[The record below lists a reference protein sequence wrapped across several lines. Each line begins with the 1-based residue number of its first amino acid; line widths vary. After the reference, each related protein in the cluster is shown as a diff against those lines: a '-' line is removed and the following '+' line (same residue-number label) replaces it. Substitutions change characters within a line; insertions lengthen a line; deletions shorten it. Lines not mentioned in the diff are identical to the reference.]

1 MKSKFK
7 RISKST
13 LSVLL
18 AMMMLVS
25 TSLVG
30 MFTVDAVSNVSI
42 KGSWDSNWD
51 EHPLNKIDDNHF
63 KGTITIPGSS
73 NSYEFGL
80 VVDGKFTTTG
90 NKCYFTSTYSGGKMS
105 LSENNKTNDY
115 ITPIATSGNITVTVE
130 YYKSYDSSSYLSIE
144 QSTSGSGGSTSYYVY
159 GNFDGSYKDYEIVD
173 GSVSI
178 NLSANTTYEY
188 KIKKVEGTTTWYG
201 NNGTMTSSN
210 CTGWDFDTNSNNNCK
225 ITTTDSGNYVFNV
238 NTSGTKPNV
247 SVTYPQ
253 GGGSGYEHIKNPNNE
268 TVIYVDKQ
276 YTKLYMWGNGDYNGT
291 WPGKSITG
299 TTATVDGVEY
309 YKAVYA
315 SGFFG
320 TATKFN
326 VKANNNGNNPQT
338 DNLENNDVGYSYI
351 IDSNGQIING
361 PVEAATDPHNITANN
376 GSNYTIKVVTANGST
391 VTQATANTQVTVTVT
406 PNTNFKCTSIDF
418 GGNTKTPT
426 NNNDGTYSAT
436 FTMPDNDV
444 TVTATV
450 DEDLGEDSI
459 YDLMQVVNNNPQKH
473 STLKTTSDSQVF
485 TTKVTLSKDEV
496 FRFVI
501 KNNSDSKYYTNNV
514 GEKTEFDNYA
524 LYEWDGGSGIANI
537 AFKASVAGDY
547 IFSWKKDISNGGH
560 ITVTL
565 YQDPVAES
573 VSLVSGATSAV
584 DAGTA
589 VNLTATVKDGVLTDG
604 SEYTYTFTNILTGA
618 TVVRK
623 SSETTYAYTI
633 HPGKTADYKVVVSA
647 DGYSSVDSNVV
658 TVNVNKVGLHI
669 SNDISSLN
677 PAESN
682 LEGQTATWTA
692 FESDDPVQ
700 SFPVTNGYTFAFSD
714 KNEFNIEYVSPFT
727 VDTNKCSYATI
738 TTGTSLDGIA
748 TYTVKSNTANVT
760 DMILY
765 LDPEKQTVYVVGK
778 YDWTSGS
785 INTENST
792 EKVTYYFAEH
802 IDETDNL
809 KPSDGGEGL
818 RIRAF
823 SNSTGKSA
831 FYDVK
836 TPVYAPG
843 GNNNTIYVNTNKL
856 YNGVSGTGNWGA
868 YGKFKIYSIQLPIWA
883 TSFEF
888 VDQNGNGI
896 GCQAVNLKNSLGY
909 SSTTLN
915 PNRVYLFFENSGNK
929 TGAVIFDESLW
940 TDPGTSGKTTN
951 EVSTKNFKANY
962 VDYNDDCYNT
972 LNPALATAYESG
984 YDQALYFGYF
994 DNASQS
1000 LNGFKYWN
1008 NIAQRKGAVYGKFST
1023 QGAYYSSIWGL
1034 SGSKLVNGKLMESN
1048 GTTVHPLFDYD
1059 TLSKNNNLA
1068 GASNVHQGINF
1079 PFYQSTYNGITTYS
1093 YDSLT
1098 DYNRY
1103 YDSTSDSFVNQ
1114 EDYRI
1119 GGDEGGDYAGFFP
1132 SGNSKTYGFGTEF
1145 DIDFYMTNSGYLT
1158 DADGKNQ
1165 DIAFNFSGDD
1175 DVWVYVDDVLVLDLG
1190 GDHRMTAGTINF
1202 SDMKVYYKS
1211 AANFTTKVNGVEEL
1225 WSKDSSYVK
1234 TVNLKDIFEANG
1246 VSFTNTDSSTKHT
1259 LKMFYMERGL
1269 AQSNMSISFNLPQ
1282 NSGLRVN
1289 NKIDF
1294 SNVNAGLLLA
1304 TQEVANNDY
1313 FAYELSQKYADTT
1326 TYSGIKST
1334 YGFASDIDAKN
1345 ANATTAFDFD
1355 SRVLFPLKSDYIFKR
1370 SLNNFEYVLSKN
1382 NTLTGGA
1389 GNHYLDGSLNA
1400 SAYTNLSQLN
1410 YILNDAYVKAYN
1422 GETEVTNVEGAAD
1435 VTGQT
1440 NDSGNFN
1447 LLFDQSAQFKSAIV
1461 PYSLLHIAQKDDL
1474 NTVNDSGNTIAPA
1487 AGARKVSD
1495 YYETGYTVV
1504 GDESNTTIASKDA
1517 SYNNNSGVVANDNRV
1532 SNLDGFYYANYSGE
1546 NLDSVAMTVTF
1557 NNVIDTE
1564 DIIIEKQLEEGL
1576 SSNARFF
1583 FEVEFSNVF
1592 GGDSN
1597 TAEIF
1602 PDLEYT
1608 VYDNDNNRLGTYK
1621 YSNSGVGIKAGQHAV
1636 ISGVPVGTKYKITEK
1651 SATGFTVK
1659 DVTVSGNS
1667 ITADGTVVNGTV
1679 PTTASVTTG
1688 STNVTAIFTN
1698 MAKGFTITYKYYD
1711 RKVEN
1716 GSVAHIN
1723 TESTSFAVDVP
1734 KNEVTKYYEYDT
1746 DGETVTSIKFNNM
1759 ITDKTKGVSIDN
1771 VIDEYTSW
1779 SKQSDAV
1786 TALTN
1791 IINIKTNNKY
1801 TSAEATYHTNPYS
1814 QPNTS
1819 GEKWVTYYD
1828 ADGKEI
1834 LETDAYGSRMGDV
1847 DSITVWFYNTLKQY
1861 TLTAYTADDDTQ
1873 LLTYG
1878 NDGKRI
1884 ANSSTAYNFYYNVRP
1899 GDESLNADQNFEG
1912 VYLKEYGIQGYTNDN
1927 ISTKATINDGDTTY
1941 YFQYWVDQD
1950 GNIVSTDINY
1960 RNRVTTNLTIK
1971 AVYADTK
1978 FDDYGV
1984 TVTDNAND
1992 VFVDENGVSKTR
2004 LNTMM
2009 NVYGLPND
2017 ADIKNV
2023 AIVYVNATN
2032 FTAED
2037 INNTELATIRS
2048 QIATILDDTVGHNVS
2063 SSNGVTINVTQT
2075 KANGFIYDVV
2085 PRNQEPTGAYEV
2097 NLTNKNRIQFSTT
2110 FKTSQLESNTYLAFA
2125 AIKYNDTWT
2134 VSDNYIQY
2142 GKSKEA

>member
-1 MKSKFK
+1 MKMKF
-7 RISKST
+7 RRVSKST
-13 LSVLL
+13 LSVIL
-18 AMMMLVS
+18 ALMMVVS
-25 TSLVG
+25 TML
-30 MFTVDAVSNVSI
+30 I
-42 KGSWDSNWD
+42 
-51 EHPLNKIDDNHF
+51 
-63 KGTITIPGSS
+63 GTISVSAVISYWQVAGDFNGGDNWGSTLDNQAYRINGATGS
-73 NSYEFGL
+73 ITLDLNDKIGYNINFKMVAIE
-80 VVDGKFTTTG
+80 DGKEFWCGASSISMG
-90 NKCYFTSTYSGGKMS
+90 NECS
-105 LSENNKTNDY
+105 LSWGSGNPLSLKISKRYVTF
-115 ITPIATSGNITVTVE
+115 TMTSGNTLTVTE
-130 YYKSYDSSSYLSIE
+130 SD
-144 QSTSGSGGSTSYYVY
+144 TNGSGGSTSYYVY

-178 NLSANTTYEY
+178 NLSAKTTYEY
-188 KIKKVEGTTTWYG
+188 KIKKVEETTTWYG

-210 CTGWDFDTNSNNNCK
+210 CTGWDFDTNSGNCK

-238 NTSGTKPNV
+238 KTSGTKPNV

-276 YTKLYMWGNGDYNGT
+276 YTNLYMWGNGDYNGA

-320 TATKFN
+320 TATQFN
-326 VKANNNGNNPQT
+326 VKANKNGDNPQT
-338 DNLENNDVGYSYI
+338 GNLENNDVGYSYI

-376 GSNYTIKVVTANGST
+376 GSNYTIKVTANGST

-450 DEDLGEDSI
+450 DEDLGEDFI

-565 YQDPVAES
+565 YQDPVAKS
-573 VSLVSGATSAV
+573 VSLVSGTTSAV
-584 DAGTA
+584 DSGTP
-589 VNLTATVKDGVLTDG
+589 VELTATVTDGVLTGDA
-604 SEYTYTFTNILTGA
+604 EYTYTLINTATGLTVATHNTKDTSYVFTVNP
-618 TVVRK
+618 VK
-623 SSETTYAYTI
+623 TTN
-633 HPGKTADYKVVVSA
+633 YKVVVSA
-647 DGYSSVDSNVV
+647 DGYKAVESSAV
-658 TVNVNKVGLHI
+658 TVNVNKVVLYI

-682 LEGQTATWTA
+682 LEGQTAKWTEFA
-692 FESDDPVQ
+692 SDDPVQ
-700 SFPVTNGYTFAFSD
+700 SFNVTNGYTFAFSD
-714 KNEFNIEYVSPFT
+714 KNDFNIEYVSPFT

-778 YDWTSGS
+778 YDWTTGS
-785 INTENST
+785 SNTEDET
-792 EKVTYYFAEH
+792 KKVTYYFAEH
-802 IDETDNL
+802 SDETAISQ
-809 KPSDGGEGL
+809 PSNGGDGL

-823 SNSTGKSA
+823 SNSTGKSNI
-831 FYDVK
+831 YDVTTK
-836 TPVYAPG
+836 VFAPG
-843 GNNNTIYVNTNKL
+843 KSDNTIYVNTEKL
-856 YNGVSGTGNWGA
+856 YNGVSDDGNWGA
-868 YGKFKIYSIQLPIWA
+868 FGKFKIYSVELPIWA

-888 VDQNGNGI
+888 VDQAGDSL

-915 PNRVYLFFENSGNK
+915 PNRVYLFFQYRGNK

-951 EVSTKNFKANY
+951 EVTTKNFKVSY
-962 VDYNDDCYNT
+962 VNYNDTNGT
-972 LNPALATAYESG
+972 LNSALSAAYGSG

-994 DNASQS
+994 DNANQN

-1008 NIAQRKGAVYGKFST
+1008 NIAQRKGAIKDNFSS
-1023 QGAYYSSIWGL
+1023 QKAYYSSIWGL

-1098 DYNRY
+1098 DYNRK
-1103 YDSTSDSFVNQ
+1103 YDSSSGNFVNQ
-1114 EDYRI
+1114 NEYRT
-1119 GGDEGGDYAGFFP
+1119 GKDEGGDYTGFFP
-1132 SGNSKTYGFGTEF
+1132 SGESSKYGFGTEF
-1145 DIDFYMTNSGYLT
+1145 DIDFYMTNSGYLS

-1211 AANFTTKVNGVEEL
+1211 AANFTTKVNGVLED
-1225 WSKDSSYVK
+1225 WPTQSDSVK

-1246 VSFTNTDSSTKHT
+1246 VSFSNTDASTKHT
-1259 LKMFYMERGL
+1259 LKMFYTERGGN
-1269 AQSNMSISFNLPQ
+1269 QSNMSISFNLPQ

-1304 TQEVANNDY
+1304 TQKVANKDY
-1313 FAYELSQKYADTT
+1313 FAYEFSQKYADTD
-1326 TYSGIKST
+1326 TYDRISGHYSLVEDIKNL
-1334 YGFASDIDAKN
+1334 N
-1345 ANATTAFDFD
+1345 ANAATEFSFDAKT
-1355 SRVLFPLKSDYIFKR
+1355 LFPLKSDYIFKR
-1370 SLNNFEYVLSKN
+1370 SFNDLAYILSKN
-1382 NTLTGGA
+1382 KTSDGTLGSKYE
-1389 GNHYLDGSLNA
+1389 HSSLNS
-1400 SAYTNLSQLN
+1400 SAYTNLAGLN

-1422 GETEVTNVEGAAD
+1422 SSDAEVTDGIGAAN
-1435 VTGQT
+1435 VTGRT
-1440 NDSGNFN
+1440 GNSGNFN
-1447 LLFDQSAQFKSAIV
+1447 LLFDQSAQFKSAIM
-1461 PYSLLHIAQKDDL
+1461 PYTLLHIAQKDDL

-1487 AGARKVSD
+1487 AGTRKVSD

-1517 SYNNNSGVVANDNRV
+1517 SYNNNSGVVANDNRL

-1608 VYDNDNNRLGTYK
+1608 VYDNNNTALGTYK

-1659 DVTVSGNS
+1659 DVTVSGDS

-1688 STNVTAIFTN
+1688 DTSVRAIFTN

-1716 GSVAHIN
+1716 GKVAHIN

-1734 KNEVTKYYEYDT
+1734 KTEVTNYYEYDT
-1746 DGETVTSIKFNNM
+1746 DGETVTSIKFNEM

-1779 SKQSDAV
+1779 SKQSEAV

-1791 IINIKTNNKY
+1791 ITNIKTKNKY

-1814 QPNTS
+1814 QPNIS
-1819 GEKWVTYYD
+1819 GEKWITYYD
-1828 ADGKEI
+1828 ANGNEI
-1834 LETDAYGSRMGDV
+1834 SESDAYGSRMGDV

-1899 GDESLNADQNFEG
+1899 GDESLNTDQNFEG
-1912 VYLKEYGIQGYTNDN
+1912 VYLNEYGIQGYTTDI
-1927 ISTKATINDGDTTY
+1927 ISAKATIDDDGTTY
-1941 YFQYWVDQD
+1941 YFQYWVDND
-1950 GNIVSTDINY
+1950 GNIVSTDVNY
-1960 RNRVTTNLTIK
+1960 RNRVTTDLTIK
-1971 AVYADTK
+1971 AVYAETK

-1984 TVTDNAND
+1984 TVTDNVDD

-2009 NVYGLPND
+2009 NVYGLSDN

-2032 FTAED
+2032 FTADD
-2037 INNTELATIRS
+2037 INNTDLAKIRE

-2063 SSNGVTINVTQT
+2063 SSDGVTINVTKDNT

-2085 PRNQEPTGAYEV
+2085 PRNQEPTDAYDV
-2097 NLTNKNRIQFSTT
+2097 TLTNKNRIQFSTT

>member
-1 MKSKFK
+1 MKMKF
-7 RISKST
+7 RRVSKST
-13 LSVLL
+13 LSVIL
-18 AMMMLVS
+18 ALMMVVS
-25 TSLVG
+25 TMLIGTISVSAVISCWQVAGDFNGGDDWGSTLDNPAYRINGATGSITLDLNDKIGSNINFKMVAIEDGKNYWCGASSISMGNECSLSWNSGDPLSLKISKRYVT
-30 MFTVDAVSNVSI
+30 FTMSANNKLTVTES
-42 KGSWDSNWD
+42 DSNGTGSSQYWVLNGSQNNGSLRWD
-51 EHPLNKIDDNHF
+51 RTAETYKINGTTGTVTYDTNNNKNQINFKFTLRNKVDDISGLYYAGTTSSGQQCTAGTSYPLNKDP
-63 KGTITIPGSS
+63 GTGYSNWGIFSNEQYGNGGFSMMFTPTKRYVDFTISES
-73 NSYEFGL
+73 NG
-80 VVDGKFTTTG
+80 
-90 NKCYFTSTYSGGKMS
+90 TYS
-105 LSENNKTNDY
+105 
-115 ITPIATSGNITVTVE
+115 ITVSERNDDETT
-130 YYKSYDSSSYLSIE
+130 YSIT
-144 QSTSGSGGSTSYYVY
+144 TSATTNGSIKVTDTN
-159 GNFDGSYKDYEIVD
+159 GNELT
-173 GSVSI
+173 
-178 NLSANTTYEY
+178 NLSGLA
-188 KIKKVEGTTTWYG
+188 
-201 NNGTMTSSN
+201 NGTE
-210 CTGWDFDTNSNNNCK
+210 FK
-225 ITTTDSGNYVFNV
+225 VITQPNKNYVLD
-238 NTSGTKPNV
+238 T
-247 SVTYPQ
+247 
-253 GGGSGYEHIKNPNNE
+253 
-268 TVIYVDKQ
+268 
-276 YTKLYMWGNGDYNGT
+276 L
-291 WPGKSITG
+291 
-299 TTATVDGVEY
+299 TVDG
-309 YKAVYA
+309 
-315 SGFFG
+315 
-320 TATKFN
+320 ATKLGDIYKIDGKN
-326 VKANNNGNNPQT
+326 VT
-338 DNLENNDVGYSYI
+338 I
-351 IDSNGQIING
+351 I
-361 PVEAATDPHNITANN
+361 
-376 GSNYTIKVVTANGST
+376 
-391 VTQATANTQVTVTVT
+391 
-406 PNTNFKCTSIDF
+406 
-418 GGNTKTPT
+418 
-426 NNNDGTYSAT
+426 AT
-436 FTMPDNDV
+436 FKNDQ
-444 TVTATV
+444 TGG
-450 DEDLGEDSI
+450 DDSV

-565 YQDPVAES
+565 YQDPVAKS

-589 VNLTATVKDGVLTDG
+589 VNLTATVEDGVLTDG
-604 SEYTYTFTNILTGA
+604 SEYTYTFTNISTGA

-682 LEGQTATWTA
+682 LEGQTATWKA

-802 IDETDNL
+802 IDETDKL

-1008 NIAQRKGAVYGKFST
+1008 NIAQRKDAEYGKFST

-1132 SGNSKTYGFGTEF
+1132 SGESSKYGFGTEF
-1145 DIDFYMTNSGYLT
+1145 DIDFYMTNSGYLS

-1389 GNHYLDGSLNA
+1389 GNHYLDGSLNP

-1447 LLFDQSAQFKSAIV
+1447 LLFDQSAQFKSAIM
-1461 PYSLLHIAQKDDL
+1461 PYTLLHIAQKDDL

-1487 AGARKVSD
+1487 AGTRKVSD

-1651 SATGFTVK
+1651 SATGYTVQ
-1659 DVTVSGNS
+1659 DVTVSGDS

-1688 STNVTAIFTN
+1688 DTSVRAIFTN
-1698 MAKGFTITYKYYD
+1698 TLKGFTITYKYYD

-1716 GSVAHIN
+1716 GKVAHIN
-1723 TESTSFAVDVP
+1723 TNETSINVNVP
-1734 KNEVTKYYEYDT
+1734 NKEFKTYFTT
-1746 DGETVTSIKFNNM
+1746 DGDGNITKIDFEEMLTEKTVGATI
-1759 ITDKTKGVSIDN
+1759 GN
-1771 VIDEYTSW
+1771 VIDEYTCW
-1779 SKQSDAV
+1779 TTQAEAV
-1786 TALTN
+1786 SALINTT
-1791 IINIKTNNKY
+1791 NIKTKNKY
-1801 TSAEATYHTNPYS
+1801 TSDEAAYHTDPYS

-1828 ADGKEI
+1828 ANGEEI
-1834 LETDAYGSRMGDV
+1834 SETDAYGSRMGDV

-1873 LLTYG
+1873 LESFGDNGMLM
-1878 NDGKRI
+1878 
-1884 ANSSTAYNFYYNVRP
+1884 ANSPEPSHSYNFYYNVRP

-1912 VYLKEYGIQGYTNDN
+1912 VYLDEYEIQGYTTNN
-1927 ISTKATINDGDTTY
+1927 ISAKATIDYDGTTY
-1941 YFQYWVDQD
+1941 YFQYWVDND
-1950 GNIVSTDINY
+1950 GNIVSTDVNY

-1971 AVYADTK
+1971 AVYAETK

-1984 TVTDNAND
+1984 TVTDNVDD

-2009 NVYGLPND
+2009 NVYGLSND

-2032 FTAED
+2032 FTADEISNAD
-2037 INNTELATIRS
+2037 ISEIRT
-2048 QIATILDDTVGHNVS
+2048 QIAEILEGTNGHNVS
-2063 SSNGVTINVTQT
+2063 SSNGVTINVTRDNT

-2085 PRNQEPTGAYEV
+2085 PRNQEPTNAYEV
-2097 NLTNKNRIQFSTT
+2097 NLSNKNRIQFSTT
-2110 FKTSQLESNTYLAFA
+2110 FKTSQLEANTYLAFA
-2125 AIKYNDTWT
+2125 AIKYNNTWT

-2142 GKSKEA
+2142 GKN

>member
-1 MKSKFK
+1 MKMKF
-7 RISKST
+7 RRVSKST
-13 LSVLL
+13 LSVIL
-18 AMMMLVS
+18 ALMMVVS
-25 TSLVG
+25 TMLIGTISVSAVISYWQVAGDFNGGDNWGSTLDNQAYRINGATGSITLDLNDKIGSNINFKMVAIEDGKNNWCGASSISMGNECSL
-30 MFTVDAVSNVSI
+30 
-42 KGSWDSNWD
+42 SWDSGDPLSLKISKRYVTFTMSANNKLTVTESDSNGTGSSQYWVLNGSQNNGSLSWD
-51 EHPLNKIDDNHF
+51 RTAETYKINGTTGTVTYDTNNNKNQINFKFTLRNKVDDISGLYYAGTTSSGQQCTAGTSYPLNKDPGTGYSNWGIFSNEEYGNGGFSMMFTPTKRYVDFTISESNGTYSITVSERNDAETTYSITTSATTNGSIKVTDTNGNELTNLSGLANGTEFKVITQPNKNYVLDTLTVDGATKSGDIYKIDGKNV
-63 KGTITIPGSS
+63 TITATFKKDQTGGEASDYELHKV
-73 NSYEFGL
+73 NSDNSTTK
-80 VVDGKFTTTG
+80 VTAFTTTG
-90 NKCYFTSTYSGGKMS
+90 V
-105 LSENNKTNDY
+105 TN
-115 ITPIATSGNITVTVE
+115 I
-130 YYKSYDSSSYLSIE
+130 
-144 QSTSGSGGSTSYYVY
+144 
-159 GNFDGSYKDYEIVD
+159 
-173 GSVSI
+173 
-178 NLSANTTYEY
+178 
-188 KIKKVEGTTTWYG
+188 
-201 NNGTMTSSN
+201 
-210 CTGWDFDTNSNNNCK
+210 
-225 ITTTDSGNYVFNV
+225 
-238 NTSGTKPNV
+238 
-247 SVTYPQ
+247 
-253 GGGSGYEHIKNPNNE
+253 
-268 TVIYVDKQ
+268 
-276 YTKLYMWGNGDYNGT
+276 
-291 WPGKSITG
+291 
-299 TTATVDGVEY
+299 
-309 YKAVYA
+309 
-315 SGFFG
+315 
-320 TATKFN
+320 
-326 VKANNNGNNPQT
+326 
-338 DNLENNDVGYSYI
+338 
-351 IDSNGQIING
+351 
-361 PVEAATDPHNITANN
+361 
-376 GSNYTIKVVTANGST
+376 
-391 VTQATANTQVTVTVT
+391 
-406 PNTNFKCTSIDF
+406 
-418 GGNTKTPT
+418 
-426 NNNDGTYSAT
+426 YSAT
-436 FTMPDNDV
+436 YNLTKD
-444 TVTATV
+444 
-450 DEDLGEDSI
+450 DEF
-459 YDLMQVVNNNPQKH
+459 K
-473 STLKTTSDSQVF
+473 
-485 TTKVTLSKDEV
+485 
-496 FRFVI
+496 FVI
-501 KNNSDSKYYTNNV
+501 HSIGQNRNYTDN
-514 GEKTEFDNYA
+514 GIKTEFDNYT
-524 LYEWDGGSGIANI
+524 LYRYNNAGETGSII
-537 AFKASVAGDY
+537 FKPKETGEY
-547 IFSWKKDISNGGH
+547 IFTWSCNGTNEGQLT
-560 ITVTL
+560 IKIN
-565 YQDPVAES
+565 QDPVAES

-604 SEYTYTFTNILTGA
+604 SEYTYTFTNISTGA

-623 SSETTYAYTI
+623 SSETTYTYTI

-658 TVNVNKVGLHI
+658 TVNVNKVGLYI
-669 SNDISSLN
+669 SNDISGLK

-700 SFPVTNGYTFAFSD
+700 SFNVTNGYTFAFSD

-748 TYTVKSNTANVT
+748 TYTVKANTAKVT
-760 DMILY
+760 DIKLY

-792 EKVTYYFAEH
+792 ETVTYYFAEH
-802 IDETDNL
+802 GAEINDTN
-809 KPSDGGEGL
+809 PSGGGEGM
-818 RIRAF
+818 RIRVW
-823 SNSTGKSA
+823 SNSFDKEA
-831 FYDVK
+831 YYDVTTK
-836 TPVYAPG
+836 VCAPG
-843 GNNNTIYVNTNKL
+843 GNDNTIYANTNLL
-856 YNGVSGTGNWGA
+856 YHAIGNDNDNGGWGKNGN
-868 YGKFKIYSIQLPIWA
+868 FKIYSVELPMWA

-888 VDQNGNGI
+888 VNSSGTSLD
-896 GCQAVNLKNSLGY
+896 CQAVNSGNASY

-915 PNRVYLFFENSGNK
+915 PNRVYLYYQYANIHY

-940 TDPGTSGKTTN
+940 TKPTGGKNTN

-962 VDYNDDCYNT
+962 VDYNDDCYNK
-972 LNPALATAYESG
+972 LNPALSTAYGSG
-984 YDQALYFGYF
+984 YNQALYFGYF
-994 DNASQS
+994 GDASQN
-1000 LNGFKYWN
+1000 LNGFQYWN
-1008 NIAQRKGAVYGKFST
+1008 NIAQRNNPPK
-1023 QGAYYSSIWGL
+1023 AYYSAIWGL

-1048 GTTVHPLFDYD
+1048 GTTVHPLFDYA
-1059 TLSKNNNLA
+1059 TLIKNNELA
-1068 GASNVHQGINF
+1068 GSSNVHQNINF

-1098 DYNRY
+1098 DYNRK

-1114 EDYRI
+1114 GVYRT
-1119 GGDEGGDYAGFFP
+1119 GEDEGQYHAGFFP
-1132 SGNSKTYGFGTEF
+1132 SGNSNSYGFGTEF

-1211 AANFTTKVNGVEEL
+1211 AANFTTNVSGVTET
-1225 WSKDSSYVK
+1225 WSTDSNYVK
-1234 TVNLKDIFEANG
+1234 TVNLKDVFEANG
-1246 VSFTNTDSSTKHT
+1246 VTFTNTDSSTKHT

-1326 TYSGIKST
+1326 TYSGIKSA
-1334 YGFASDIDAKN
+1334 YGFADDIDAKN

-1370 SLNNFEYVLSKN
+1370 FLGGRFENYVLSQN
-1382 NTLTGGA
+1382 RTSTGVVGSR
-1389 GNHYLDGSLNA
+1389 YLGSDLNA
-1400 SAYTNLSQLN
+1400 YAYTNLSQLN

-1435 VTGQT
+1435 VTGRT

-1517 SYNNNSGVVANDNRV
+1517 SYNNNFGVVANDNRL

-1592 GGDSN
+1592 GGVSN

-1651 SATGFTVK
+1651 SATGYTVH
-1659 DVTVSGNS
+1659 DVTVSGDS

-1688 STNVTAIFTN
+1688 DTSVRAIFTN
-1698 MAKGFTITYKYYD
+1698 TLKGFTITYKYYD

-1716 GSVAHIN
+1716 GKVAHIN
-1723 TESTSFAVDVP
+1723 TNETSINVNVP
-1734 KNEVTKYYEYDT
+1734 NKEFETYFTT
-1746 DGETVTSIKFNNM
+1746 DGDGNITKIDFEEMLTEKTVGATI
-1759 ITDKTKGVSIDN
+1759 GN
-1771 VIDEYTSW
+1771 VIDEYTCW
-1779 SKQSDAV
+1779 TTQAEAV
-1786 TALTN
+1786 SALINTT
-1791 IINIKTNNKY
+1791 NIKTNNKY

-1861 TLTAYTADDDTQ
+1861 TLTAYTASDATQ
-1873 LLTYG
+1873 LSDED
-1878 NDGKRI
+1878 NDGKFI
-1884 ANSSTAYNFYYNVRP
+1884 AVPSNNYTFYYNVRP
-1899 GDESLNADQNFEG
+1899 GDESLNTDQNFEG
-1912 VYLKEYGIQGYTNDN
+1912 VYLNEYGIQGYTTDI
-1927 ISTKATINDGDTTY
+1927 ISAKATIDDDGTTY
-1941 YFQYWVDQD
+1941 YFQYWVDND
-1950 GNIVSTDINY
+1950 GNIVSTDVNY
-1960 RNRVTTNLTIK
+1960 RNRVTTDLTIK
-1971 AVYADTK
+1971 AVYAETK

-1984 TVTDNAND
+1984 TVTDNVDD

-2009 NVYGLPND
+2009 NVYGLSDN

-2032 FTAED
+2032 FTADD
-2037 INNTELATIRS
+2037 INNADLAKIRE

-2063 SSNGVTINVTQT
+2063 SSDGVNINVTKDNT

-2085 PRNQEPTGAYEV
+2085 PRNQEPTDAYDV
-2097 NLTNKNRIQFSTT
+2097 TLTNKNRIQFSTT

>member
-1 MKSKFK
+1 MKMKF
-7 RISKST
+7 RRVSKST
-13 LSVLL
+13 LSVIL
-18 AMMMLVS
+18 ALMMVVS
-25 TSLVG
+25 TML
-30 MFTVDAVSNVSI
+30 I
-42 KGSWDSNWD
+42 
-51 EHPLNKIDDNHF
+51 
-63 KGTITIPGSS
+63 GTISVSAVISYWQVAGDFNGGDNWGSTLDNQAYRINGATGS
-73 NSYEFGL
+73 ITLDLNDKIGYNINFKMVAIE
-80 VVDGKFTTTG
+80 DGKEFWCGASSISMG
-90 NKCYFTSTYSGGKMS
+90 NECS
-105 LSENNKTNDY
+105 LSWGSGNPLSLKISKRYVTF
-115 ITPIATSGNITVTVE
+115 TMTSGNTLTVTE
-130 YYKSYDSSSYLSIE
+130 SD
-144 QSTSGSGGSTSYYVY
+144 TNGSGGSTSYYVY

-178 NLSANTTYEY
+178 NLSAKTTYEY
-188 KIKKVEGTTTWYG
+188 KIKKVEETTTWYG
-201 NNGTMTSSN
+201 YNGTMTSSN
-210 CTGWDFDTNSNNNCK
+210 CTGWDFDTISGNCK
-225 ITTTDSGNYVFNV
+225 ITTTDSGNYVFKV

-276 YTKLYMWGNGDYNGT
+276 YTNLYMWGNGEYNGA

-320 TATKFN
+320 TATQFN
-326 VKANNNGNNPQT
+326 VKANKNSGEPQT

-376 GSNYTIKVVTANGST
+376 GSNYTIKVTAKGST

-573 VSLVSGATSAV
+573 VSLVSGTTSAV
-584 DAGTA
+584 DSGTP
-589 VNLTATVKDGVLTDG
+589 VELTATVTDGVLTGDA
-604 SEYTYTFTNILTGA
+604 EYTYTFTNISTGA

-623 SSETTYAYTI
+623 SSETTYTYTI

-669 SNDISSLN
+669 SGDISSLN
-677 PAESN
+677 PAEDP
-682 LEGQTATWTA
+682 LEGKTARWTD
-692 FESDDPVQ
+692 FESDDPVKEF
-700 SFPVTNGYTFAFSD
+700 SVTDGYTFAFSD
-714 KNEFNIEYVSPFT
+714 KSEFNIEYVSPFT
-727 VDTNKCSYATI
+727 VDTSKCSYATI
-738 TTGTSLDGIA
+738 TTGTSPDGIA
-748 TYTVKSNTANVT
+748 TYTVKANTAKVT
-760 DMILY
+760 DIKLY

-792 EKVTYYFAEH
+792 ETVTYYFAEH
-802 IDETDNL
+802 SDETAISQ
-809 KPSDGGEGL
+809 PSNDSDGL

-823 SNSTGKSA
+823 SNSTGKSNL
-831 FYDVK
+831 YDVTTK
-836 TPVYAPG
+836 VFAPG
-843 GNNNTIYVNTNKL
+843 KSDNTIYVNTQKL
-856 YNGVSGTGNWGA
+856 YNGVSGDGNWGA
-868 YGKFKIYSIQLPIWA
+868 FGKFKIYSVELPIWA

-888 VDQNGNGI
+888 VNKDGNSL

-915 PNRVYLFFENSGNK
+915 PNRVYLFFQYSGNK

-940 TDPGTSGKTTN
+940 TNPGTSGKTTN
-951 EVSTKNFKANY
+951 EVTTKNFKANY
-962 VDYNDDCYNT
+962 VDYNDDCYNK
-972 LNPALATAYESG
+972 LNPALSAAYGSG

-994 DNASQS
+994 DNANQN

-1008 NIAQRKGAVYGKFST
+1008 NIAQRKGVIKDNFSS
-1023 QGAYYSSIWGL
+1023 QKAYYSSIWGL
-1034 SGSKLVNGKLMESN
+1034 SGSKLVNGKLMETN

-1059 TLSKNNNLA
+1059 SLKANSNI
-1068 GASNVHQGINF
+1068 ASEVYEKVNF

-1098 DYNRY
+1098 DYNRK
-1103 YDSTSDSFVNQ
+1103 YDSSSGNFVNQ
-1114 EDYRI
+1114 NEYRT
-1119 GGDEGGDYAGFFP
+1119 GKDEGGDYTGFFP
-1132 SGNSKTYGFGTEF
+1132 SGESSKYGFGTEF
-1145 DIDFYMTNSGYLT
+1145 DIDFYMTNSGYLS

-1211 AANFTTKVNGVEEL
+1211 AANFTTNVSGVTET
-1225 WSKDSSYVK
+1225 WSTDSNYVK
-1234 TVNLKDIFEANG
+1234 TVNLKDVFEANG
-1246 VSFTNTDSSTKHT
+1246 VTFTNTDSSTKHT
-1259 LKMFYMERGL
+1259 LKMFYMERGGN
-1269 AQSNMSISFNLPQ
+1269 QSNMSISFNLPQ

-1304 TQEVANNDY
+1304 TQEVANKDY
-1313 FAYELSQKYADTT
+1313 FAYEFSQKYADTT
-1326 TYSGIKST
+1326 TYSGIKSA
-1334 YGFASDIDAKN
+1334 YGFADDIDAKN

-1400 SAYTNLSQLN
+1400 SAYTNLAGLN

-1435 VTGQT
+1435 VTGRT
-1440 NDSGNFN
+1440 NGSGNFN

-1487 AGARKVSD
+1487 AGTRKVSD

-1592 GGDSN
+1592 GGVSN

-1791 IINIKTNNKY
+1791 IINIKTNNIY

-2063 SSNGVTINVTQT
+2063 SSRGVTINVTQT

>member
-1 MKSKFK
+1 MKMKF
-7 RISKST
+7 RRVSKST
-13 LSVLL
+13 LSVIL
-18 AMMMLVS
+18 ALMMVVS
-25 TSLVG
+25 TML
-30 MFTVDAVSNVSI
+30 I
-42 KGSWDSNWD
+42 
-51 EHPLNKIDDNHF
+51 
-63 KGTITIPGSS
+63 GTISVSAVISYWQVAGDFNGGDNWGSTLDNQAYRINGATGS
-73 NSYEFGL
+73 ITLDLNDKIGYNINFKMVAIE
-80 VVDGKFTTTG
+80 DGKEFWCGASSISMG
-90 NKCYFTSTYSGGKMS
+90 NECS
-105 LSENNKTNDY
+105 LSWGSGNPLSLKISKRYVTF
-115 ITPIATSGNITVTVE
+115 TMTSGNTLTVTE
-130 YYKSYDSSSYLSIE
+130 SD
-144 QSTSGSGGSTSYYVY
+144 TNGSGGSTSYYVY

-178 NLSANTTYEY
+178 NLSAKTTYEY
-188 KIKKVEGTTTWYG
+188 KIKKVEETTTWYG

-210 CTGWDFDTNSNNNCK
+210 CTGWDFDTNSGNCK
-225 ITTTDSGNYVFNV
+225 ITTTDSGNYVFKV

-276 YTKLYMWGNGDYNGT
+276 YTNLYMWGNGDYNGA

-320 TATKFN
+320 TATQFN
-326 VKANNNGNNPQT
+326 VKANKNGGEPQT
-338 DNLENNDVGYSYI
+338 GNLENNDVGYSYI

-376 GSNYTIKVVTANGST
+376 GSNYTIKVTANGST

-573 VSLVSGATSAV
+573 VSLVSGTTSAV
-584 DAGTA
+584 DSGTP
-589 VNLTATVKDGVLTDG
+589 VELTATVTDGVLTDG
-604 SEYTYTFTNILTGA
+604 SEYTYTFTNISTGA

-623 SSETTYAYTI
+623 SSETTYTYTI

-669 SNDISSLN
+669 SGDISSLN
-677 PAESN
+677 PAEDP
-682 LEGQTATWTA
+682 LEGKTARWTD
-692 FESDDPVQ
+692 FESDDPVKEF
-700 SFPVTNGYTFAFSD
+700 SVTDGYTFAFSD
-714 KNEFNIEYVSPFT
+714 KSEFNIEYVSPFT
-727 VDTNKCSYATI
+727 VDTSKCSYATI
-738 TTGTSLDGIA
+738 TTGTSPDGIA

-792 EKVTYYFAEH
+792 ETVTYYFAEH
-802 IDETDNL
+802 GAEIDDTN
-809 KPSDGGEGL
+809 PSGGGEGM
-818 RIRAF
+818 RIRVW
-823 SNSTGKSA
+823 SNSFDKEA
-831 FYDVK
+831 YYDVTTK
-836 TPVYAPG
+836 VCAPG
-843 GNNNTIYVNTNKL
+843 GNDNTIYANTNLL
-856 YNGVSGTGNWGA
+856 YHAIGNDNDNGGWGKNGN
-868 YGKFKIYSIQLPIWA
+868 FKIYSVELPMWA

-888 VDQNGNGI
+888 VNSSGTSL
-896 GCQAVNLKNSLGY
+896 GCQAVNSGNASY

-915 PNRVYLFFENSGNK
+915 PNRVYLYYQYANIHY

-940 TDPGTSGKTTN
+940 TKPTGGKNTN

-962 VDYNDDCYNT
+962 VDYNDDCYNK
-972 LNPALATAYESG
+972 LNPALSTAYGSG
-984 YDQALYFGYF
+984 YNQALYFGYF
-994 DNASQS
+994 DNAIQN
-1000 LNGFKYWN
+1000 LNGFQYWN
-1008 NIAQRKGAVYGKFST
+1008 NIAQRNNPPK
-1023 QGAYYSSIWGL
+1023 AYYSAIWGL

-1048 GTTVHPLFDYD
+1048 GTTVHPLFDYA
-1059 TLSKNNNLA
+1059 TLIKNNELA
-1068 GASNVHQGINF
+1068 GSSNVHQNINF

-1098 DYNRY
+1098 DYNRK

-1114 EDYRI
+1114 GVYRT
-1119 GGDEGGDYAGFFP
+1119 GEDEGQYHAGFFP
-1132 SGNSKTYGFGTEF
+1132 SGNSNSYGFGTEF

-1158 DADGKNQ
+1158 DAGGKNQ

-1211 AANFTTKVNGVEEL
+1211 AANFTTNVSGVTET
-1225 WSKDSSYVK
+1225 WSTDSNYVK
-1234 TVNLKDIFEANG
+1234 TVNLKDVFEANG
-1246 VSFTNTDSSTKHT
+1246 VTFTNTDSSTKHT

-1313 FAYELSQKYADTT
+1313 FAYEFSQKYADTT
-1326 TYSGIKST
+1326 TYSGIKSA
-1334 YGFASDIDAKN
+1334 YGFADDIDAKN

-1370 SLNNFEYVLSKN
+1370 FLGGRFENYVLSQN
-1382 NTLTGGA
+1382 RTSTGVVGSR
-1389 GNHYLDGSLNA
+1389 YLGSDLNA
-1400 SAYTNLSQLN
+1400 YAYTNLSQLN

-1435 VTGQT
+1435 VTGRT

-1517 SYNNNSGVVANDNRV
+1517 SYNNNFGVVANDNRV

-1592 GGDSN
+1592 GGVSN

-1651 SATGFTVK
+1651 SATGYTVQ
-1659 DVTVSGNS
+1659 DVTVSGDS

-1688 STNVTAIFTN
+1688 DTSVRAIFTN
-1698 MAKGFTITYKYYD
+1698 TLKGFTITYKYYD

-1716 GSVAHIN
+1716 GKVAHIN
-1723 TESTSFAVDVP
+1723 TNETSINVNVP
-1734 KNEVTKYYEYDT
+1734 NKEFETYFTT
-1746 DGETVTSIKFNNM
+1746 DGDGNITKIDFEEMLTEKTVGATI
-1759 ITDKTKGVSIDN
+1759 GN
-1771 VIDEYTSW
+1771 VIDEYTCW
-1779 SKQSDAV
+1779 TTQAEAV
-1786 TALTN
+1786 SALINTT
-1791 IINIKTNNKY
+1791 NIKTKNKY
-1801 TSAEATYHTNPYS
+1801 TSDEAAYHTDPYS

-1828 ADGKEI
+1828 ANGEEI

-2063 SSNGVTINVTQT
+2063 SSKGVTINVTQT

>member
-1 MKSKFK
+1 MKMKF
-7 RISKST
+7 RRVSKST
-13 LSVLL
+13 LSVIL
-18 AMMMLVS
+18 ALMMVVS
-25 TSLVG
+25 TMLIGTISVSARSTYYLVG
-30 MFTVDAVSNVSI
+30 DFCNWTDNKSLAITNQYNNETGKYYVDVDLANGGKFKLRADSQTGTWFGPSNDTNIGVGSGANTQENGGGNYVFTGDTGKYRVCIDLNNGQDRKPYVWIEEVTGSSQYWVLNGSQNN
-42 KGSWDSNWD
+42 GSLSWDRTAETYKINGTTGTVTYDTNNNKNQINFKFTLRNKVDDISGLYYAGTTSSGQQCTAGTSY
-51 EHPLNKIDDNHF
+51 PLNKDPGTGYSNWGIFSNEEYGNGGFSMMFTPTKRYVDFTISESNGTYSITVSERNDAETTYSITTSATTNGSIKVTDTNGNELTNLSGLANGTEFKVITQPNKNYVLDTLTVDGATKSGDIYKIDGKNV
-63 KGTITIPGSS
+63 TITATFKKDQTGGEASDYELHKV
-73 NSYEFGL
+73 NSDNSTTK
-80 VVDGKFTTTG
+80 VTAFTTTG
-90 NKCYFTSTYSGGKMS
+90 V
-105 LSENNKTNDY
+105 TN
-115 ITPIATSGNITVTVE
+115 I
-130 YYKSYDSSSYLSIE
+130 
-144 QSTSGSGGSTSYYVY
+144 
-159 GNFDGSYKDYEIVD
+159 
-173 GSVSI
+173 
-178 NLSANTTYEY
+178 
-188 KIKKVEGTTTWYG
+188 
-201 NNGTMTSSN
+201 
-210 CTGWDFDTNSNNNCK
+210 
-225 ITTTDSGNYVFNV
+225 
-238 NTSGTKPNV
+238 
-247 SVTYPQ
+247 
-253 GGGSGYEHIKNPNNE
+253 
-268 TVIYVDKQ
+268 
-276 YTKLYMWGNGDYNGT
+276 
-291 WPGKSITG
+291 
-299 TTATVDGVEY
+299 
-309 YKAVYA
+309 
-315 SGFFG
+315 
-320 TATKFN
+320 
-326 VKANNNGNNPQT
+326 
-338 DNLENNDVGYSYI
+338 
-351 IDSNGQIING
+351 
-361 PVEAATDPHNITANN
+361 
-376 GSNYTIKVVTANGST
+376 
-391 VTQATANTQVTVTVT
+391 
-406 PNTNFKCTSIDF
+406 
-418 GGNTKTPT
+418 
-426 NNNDGTYSAT
+426 YSAT
-436 FTMPDNDV
+436 YNLTKD
-444 TVTATV
+444 
-450 DEDLGEDSI
+450 DEF
-459 YDLMQVVNNNPQKH
+459 K
-473 STLKTTSDSQVF
+473 
-485 TTKVTLSKDEV
+485 
-496 FRFVI
+496 FVI
-501 KNNSDSKYYTNNV
+501 HSIGQNRNYTDN
-514 GEKTEFDNYA
+514 GIKTEFDNYT
-524 LYEWDGGSGIANI
+524 LYRYNNAGETGSII
-537 AFKASVAGDY
+537 FKPKETGEY
-547 IFSWKKDISNGGH
+547 IFTWSCNGTNEGQLT
-560 ITVTL
+560 IKIN
-565 YQDPVAES
+565 QDPVAES

-604 SEYTYTFTNILTGA
+604 SEYTYTFTNISTGA

-623 SSETTYAYTI
+623 SSETTYTYTI

-658 TVNVNKVGLHI
+658 PVNVNKVGLHI

-714 KNEFNIEYVSPFT
+714 KSEFNIEYVSPFT
-727 VDTNKCSYATI
+727 VDTSKCSYATI
-738 TTGTSLDGIA
+738 TTGTSPDGIA

-843 GNNNTIYVNTNKL
+843 GNNNTIYVNTQKL
-856 YNGVSGTGNWGA
+856 YNGVSGDGNWGA
-868 YGKFKIYSIQLPIWA
+868 FGKFKIYSVELPIWA

-888 VDQNGNGI
+888 VNQDGNSL

-915 PNRVYLFFENSGNK
+915 PNRVYLFFQYSGNK

-940 TDPGTSGKTTN
+940 TNPGTSGKTTN
-951 EVSTKNFKANY
+951 EVTTKNFKVSY
-962 VDYNDDCYNT
+962 VNYNDTNGT
-972 LNPALATAYESG
+972 LNSALSAAYGSG

-994 DNASQS
+994 DNANQN

-1008 NIAQRKGAVYGKFST
+1008 NIAQRKGAIKDNFSS
-1023 QGAYYSSIWGL
+1023 QKAYYSSIWGL
-1034 SGSKLVNGKLMESN
+1034 SGSKLVNGKLMETN

-1059 TLSKNNNLA
+1059 SLKANSNI
-1068 GASNVHQGINF
+1068 ASEVYEKVNF

-1098 DYNRY
+1098 DYNRK
-1103 YDSTSDSFVNQ
+1103 YDSSSGNFVNQ
-1114 EDYRI
+1114 NEYRT
-1119 GGDEGGDYAGFFP
+1119 GKDEGGDYTGFFP
-1132 SGNSKTYGFGTEF
+1132 SGESSKYGFGTEF
-1145 DIDFYMTNSGYLT
+1145 DIDFYMTNSGYLS
-1158 DADGKNQ
+1158 DADGENQ

-1211 AANFTTKVNGVEEL
+1211 AANFTTKVNGVLED
-1225 WSKDSSYVK
+1225 WPTQPASVK

-1246 VSFTNTDSSTKHT
+1246 VSFSNTDASTKHT
-1259 LKMFYMERGL
+1259 LKMFYTERGGN
-1269 AQSNMSISFNLPQ
+1269 QSNMSISFNLPQ

-1304 TQEVANNDY
+1304 TQEVANKDY
-1313 FAYELSQKYADTT
+1313 FAYEFSQKYADTD
-1326 TYSGIKST
+1326 TYDRISGHYSLVEDIKNL
-1334 YGFASDIDAKN
+1334 N
-1345 ANATTAFDFD
+1345 ANAATEFSFDAKT
-1355 SRVLFPLKSDYIFKR
+1355 LFPLKSDYIFKR
-1370 SLNNFEYVLSKN
+1370 SFNDFAYILSKN
-1382 NTLTGGA
+1382 KTSDGTLGSRYE
-1389 GNHYLDGSLNA
+1389 HSSLNS
-1400 SAYTNLSQLN
+1400 SAYTNLAGLN

-1422 GETEVTNVEGAAD
+1422 SSDAEVTDGIGAAN
-1435 VTGQT
+1435 VTGRT
-1440 NDSGNFN
+1440 GNSGNFN
-1447 LLFDQSAQFKSAIV
+1447 LLFDQSAQFKSAIM
-1461 PYSLLHIAQKDDL
+1461 PYTLLHIAQKDDL

-1487 AGARKVSD
+1487 AGTRKVSD

-1861 TLTAYTADDDTQ
+1861 TLTAYTASDATQ
-1873 LLTYG
+1873 LSDED
-1878 NDGKRI
+1878 NDGKFI
-1884 ANSSTAYNFYYNVRP
+1884 AVPSNNYTFYYNVRP
-1899 GDESLNADQNFEG
+1899 GDESLNTDQNFEG
-1912 VYLKEYGIQGYTNDN
+1912 VYLNEYGIQGYTTDI
-1927 ISTKATINDGDTTY
+1927 ISAKATIDDDGTTY
-1941 YFQYWVDQD
+1941 YFQYWVDND
-1950 GNIVSTDINY
+1950 GNIVSTDVNY
-1960 RNRVTTNLTIK
+1960 RNRVTTDLTIK
-1971 AVYADTK
+1971 AVYAETK

-1984 TVTDNAND
+1984 TVTDNVDD

-2004 LNTMM
+2004 LNTIM
-2009 NVYGLPND
+2009 NVYGLSDN

-2032 FTAED
+2032 FTADD
-2037 INNTELATIRS
+2037 INNADLAKIRE

-2063 SSNGVTINVTQT
+2063 SSDGVTINVTKDNT

-2085 PRNQEPTGAYEV
+2085 PRNQEPTDAYDV
-2097 NLTNKNRIQFSTT
+2097 TLTNKNRIQFSTT